1 MWDFEEVIIWML
13 GAVALTLC
21 VAVIGGIAFLAVD
34 SVGIEGKSTSAVV
47 LDTKF
52 VPESTVT
59 SFITVGNIQVPQV
72 QTYPASWYAAVKTNE
87 DQIVSCAISHA
98 QFSVLS
104 KGSAVEVGVGSG
116 RMSGGSYCTSLKF

>member
-1 MWDFEEVIIWML
+1 MWDFEEVVMWVL
-13 GAVALTLC
+13 GTIVVAIC

-59 SFITVGNIQVPQV
+59 SFITVGNVQVPQV
-72 QTYPASWYAAVKTNE
+72 QTYPASWYAAVRTNG
-87 DQIVSCAISHA
+87 DQVVSCAISQA
-98 QFSVLS
+98 QFSVLT
-104 KGSAVEVGVGSG
+104 KGSRVEVAVGSG
-116 RMSGGSYCTSLKF
+116 RMSGGSYCTSLR